1 MFLDLFAPFVVGLVG
16 SLHCLGMCGPLILAY
31 SLHLQHPQERLS
43 TDSSKV
49 HIGTA
54 HHLLFHAGRLLTY
67 GFLGA
72 LAASL
77 FYVANLALFF
87 KEFRGG
93 FTMLGGVLMILFGL
107 VILKVVRLP
116 AFATW
121 VDDAK
126 GVAGIGWF
134 ASFFH
139 GQVGWKPRRV
149 GGEESRP
156 SNHIYIS
163 RKPRPVGE
171 ELHSKRLVSKVA
183 LGLATG
189 FLPCGLSWAMIA
201 KAAATQQ
208 VPLGFLTMI
217 AFGLGTVPILLMTGV
232 SASFFSLRMRLLG
245 ERLSGVAVILMG
257 LILAYKGGRIFV

>member
-1 MFLDLFAPFVVGLVG
+1 MLFDLFAPFVVGLVG

-31 SLHLQHPQERLS
+31 SLHLQHPQERFS

-49 HIGTA
+49 HMGTA

-121 VDDAK
+121 VNDAK

-139 GQVGWKPRRV
+139 RQVGW
-149 GGEESRP
+149 
-156 SNHIYIS
+156 
-163 RKPRPVGE
+163 KPRPVGE

-208 VPLGFLTMI
+208 VSLGCLTMI
-217 AFGLGTVPILLMTGV
+217 AFGLGTVPILLMAGV

>member
-1 MFLDLFAPFVVGLVG
+1 MLFDLFAPFVVGLVG

-43 TDSSKV
+43 TGSSNV
-49 HIGTA
+49 HGGMLY
-54 HHLLFHAGRLLTY
+54 HLLFHGGRLLTY

-72 LAASL
+72 LAAGL
-77 FYVANLALFF
+77 FYMANLALFF

-121 VDDAK
+121 VDDGK
-126 GVAGIGWF
+126 GVAGIGWVT
-134 ASFFH
+134 SFF
-139 GQVGWKPRRV
+139 
-149 GGEESRP
+149 
-156 SNHIYIS
+156 
-163 RKPRPVGE
+163 
-171 ELHSKRLVSKVA
+171 HSKRLVSKVA

-208 VPLGFLTMI
+208 VLLGFLTMI
-217 AFGLGTVPILLMTGV
+217 AFGMGTIPILLMTGV
-232 SASFFSLRMRLLG
+232 SASLFSLRMRLLG
-245 ERLSGVAVILMG
+245 ERLSGLSVILMG
-257 LILAYKGGRIFV
+257 LILVYKGGKIFV

>member
-107 VILKVVRLP
+107 VILKVVCLP

-126 GVAGIGWF
+126 GVVGIGWF
-134 ASFFH
+134 ASFF
-139 GQVGWKPRRV
+139 
-149 GGEESRP
+149 
-156 SNHIYIS
+156 
-163 RKPRPVGE
+163 
-171 ELHSKRLVSKVA
+171 HSKRLVSKVA

-217 AFGLGTVPILLMTGV
+217 AFGLGTVPILLMAGV

-245 ERLSGVAVILMG
+245 ERFSGLAVILMG
-257 LILAYKGGRIFV
+257 LILVYKGGRIFV

>member
-1 MFLDLFAPFVVGLVG
+1 MLFDLFAPFVVGLVG

-43 TDSSKV
+43 TGSSNV
-49 HIGTA
+49 HGGMLY
-54 HHLLFHAGRLLTY
+54 HLLFHAGRLLTY

-72 LAASL
+72 LAAGL
-77 FYVANLALFF
+77 FYMANLALFF

-93 FTMLGGVLMILFGL
+93 FTILGGMLMILFGL

-121 VDDAK
+121 VDDGK
-126 GVAGIGWF
+126 GVSGIGWVT
-134 ASFFH
+134 SFFH
-139 GQVGWKPRRV
+139 
-149 GGEESRP
+149 
-156 SNHIYIS
+156 
-163 RKPRPVGE
+163 
-171 ELHSKRLVSKVA
+171 SKGLVSKVA

-208 VPLGFLTMI
+208 VLLGFLTMI
-217 AFGLGTVPILLMTGV
+217 AFGMGTIPILLMTGV
-232 SASFFSLRMRLLG
+232 SASLFSLRMRLLG
-245 ERLSGVAVILMG
+245 ERLSGLAVILMG
-257 LILAYKGGRIFV
+257 LILVYKGGKIFV